1 MNEPAQ
7 TDTPPPANGASPDNE
22 TSLREELESLRERL
36 QTAEAERERFRT
48 LAQQT
53 RADFENYQKRLQRDL
68 AQERRYAELPLARDL
83 IPAIDNLDRATA
95 AAQKANETGPL
106 VQGVAMV
113 KAQLLDVFRRHGIT
127 PMEAQGKPFDPN
139 LHEAVMQQPST
150 EHPPGTVVQIT
161 EQGFQMHDRVVRPAQ
176 VIVSV
181 AAENNK
187 KPS

>member
-1 MNEPAQ
+1 MTEPVQ
-7 TDTPPPANGASPDNE
+7 TESPPANGATPENE
-22 TSLREELESLRERL
+22 AALRERL
-36 QTAEAERERFRT
+36 QAVEAERDQFRT

-83 IPAIDNLDRATA
+83 IPALDNLDRATT

-113 KAQLLDVFRRHGIT
+113 KAQLLDIFRRHGIT
-127 PMEAQGKPFDPN
+127 PMDALGKPFDPN
-139 LHEAVMQQPST
+139 LHQAVMQQPSA

-161 EQGFQMHDRVVRPAQ
+161 EQGFLMHDRVVRPAQ

-181 AAENNK
+181 AAENK
-187 KPS
+187 KEPS

>member
-7 TDTPPPANGASPDNE
+7 TDTSPPANGASPENE
-22 TSLREELESLRERL
+22 TALREELQTLRERL
-36 QTAEAERERFRT
+36 QAAEAERDKFRT
-48 LAQQT
+48 LAQQA
-53 RADFENYQKRLQRDL
+53 RADFENYQKRLKRDFE
-68 AQERRYAELPLARDL
+68 QERRYAELPLARDL

-113 KAQLLDVFRRHGIT
+113 KGQVLDVLRRHGIT
-127 PMEAQGKPFDPN
+127 PMDALGKPFDPN
-139 LHEAVMQQPST
+139 LHQAVMQQPSA
-150 EHPPGTVVQIT
+150 EHPPGTVVEIT

-187 KPS
+187 KPT

>member
-1 MNEPAQ
+1 MTEPVQ
-7 TDTPPPANGASPDNE
+7 TETPPANGPTPENE
-22 TSLREELESLRERL
+22 TALREELQRLRDRL
-36 QTAEAERERFRT
+36 EAAEAERDKFRT

-95 AAQKANETGPL
+95 AAQKAHETGPL

-113 KAQLLDVFRRHGIT
+113 KAQVLDVLRRHGIT

-139 LHEAVMQQPST
+139 LHQAVMQQPSA

-181 AAENNK
+181 AAEK
-187 KPS
+187 MKEPS

>member
-1 MNEPAQ
+1 MTEPAQ
-7 TDTPPPANGASPDNE
+7 TDTSPLPNGVPSENE
-22 TSLREELESLRERL
+22 TALQEELQKLRTRL
-36 QTAEAERERFRT
+36 QAVEAERDQFRT

-68 AQERRYAELPLARDL
+68 IQERRYAELPLARDL

-113 KAQLLDVFRRHGIT
+113 KGQVLDVFRRHGIT
-127 PMEAQGKPFDPN
+127 PMNALGKPFDPN
-139 LHEAVMQQPST
+139 LHEAVMQQPSA

-161 EQGFQMHDRVVRPAQ
+161 EQGFQMHERVVRPAQ
-176 VIVSV
+176 VIVSI

>member
-1 MNEPAQ
+1 MTEPVQ
-7 TDTPPPANGASPDNE
+7 TDTPPANGAPSENE
-22 TSLREELESLRERL
+22 TALREELQSLRDRL
-36 QTAEAERERFRT
+36 QAVEAERDQFRN

-53 RADFENYQKRLQRDL
+53 RADFENYQKRFKRDL
-68 AQERRYAELPLARDL
+68 DQERRYAELPLARDL

-113 KAQLLDVFRRHGIT
+113 KAQVLDVFRRHGIT

-139 LHEAVMQQPST
+139 LHQAVMQQPSA
-150 EHPPGTVVQIT
+150 EYPPGTVVQIT

-181 AAENNK
+181 AGETRH